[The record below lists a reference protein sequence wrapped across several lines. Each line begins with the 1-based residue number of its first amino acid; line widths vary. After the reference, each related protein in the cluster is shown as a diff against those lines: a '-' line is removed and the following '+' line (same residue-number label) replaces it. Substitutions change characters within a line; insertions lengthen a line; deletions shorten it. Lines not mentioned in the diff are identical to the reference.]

1 MHIEVFGL
9 LGWILVIL
17 MDFSAEDDE
26 AGNQMWV
33 LHCCLGRKLELG
45 LQTVGVF
52 GMEFWAETGAGIL
65 NY

>member
-33 LHCCLGRKLELG
+33 LHLSLSLHP
-45 LQTVGVF
+45 
-52 GMEFWAETGAGIL
+52 EFSSINHGPV
-65 NY
+65 